1 MISSESLAAADTLPG
16 SLTQSSWGCGWRSL
30 LLKAF
35 DEPKVAEE
43 FSTRPTSD
51 HLIVLVTGGRCEIE
65 GRTSRGWQ
73 KASYATGTIGMTKPA
88 NEATLRWNGR
98 TSHTTLHV
106 HIPAQAVAEVLAE
119 LSPHKTHS
127 RELPDILGARDPLIE
142 HLMLSLATAAR
153 DGAPDVYAESAATML
168 AAHLFTRYGKLE
180 LPSSVNED
188 DRLRRATD
196 YIRGNLSEALSLE
209 AIAQQAGL
217 SRFHLLRLF
226 KRACGETPFQHIT
239 RLRIEEACRL
249 LASGSSSISEIA
261 FRCGYENPAHFAS
274 AFRRMIGAS
283 PTTYRSAHR

>member
-1 MISSESLAAADTLPG
+1 MISSESLGAADSLPG
-16 SLTQSSWGCGWRSL
+16 SLTQSSWDCGWQSL

-43 FSTRPTSD
+43 FSTRPTGD
-51 HLIVLVTGGRCEIE
+51 HLIVLVTGGHCEIE
-65 GRTSRGWQ
+65 SRAARGWQ
-73 KASYATGTIGMTKPA
+73 KASYATGTIGMTKPE

-98 TSHTTLHV
+98 TSHTTIHL
-106 HIPAQAVAEVLAE
+106 HIPAQTVAEVLAE
-119 LSPHKTHS
+119 LSPHKAHS
-127 RELPDILGARDPLIE
+127 RELPDILGIRDPLIE

-153 DGAPDVYAESAATML
+153 DGAPDIYAESAATML
-168 AAHLFTRYGKLE
+168 AAHLITRYGKLE
-180 LPSSVNED
+180 VPSSFNED
-188 DRLRRATD
+188 DRLRRATE

-209 AIAQQAGL
+209 AIAQRAGL

-249 LASGSSSISEIA
+249 LASGSRSVAEIA

-274 AFRRMIGAS
+274 AFRRVTGVS
-283 PTTYRSAHR
+283 PTTYRSAQR